1 MPNITVQL
9 LAGRSIDQRRKF
21 VEEVTQSAVEALGAR
36 QQDVRIV
43 FEEITADIVANGGV
57 LASEDDSRAGVVAK
71 HSAGSDD

>member
-57 LASEDDSRAGVVAK
+57 LASEDESRAGVVAK

>member
-71 HSAGSDD
+71 HSAKSDD